1 MYHTEISNMAKKVD
15 QESEEYKA
23 WKGETTPIEEIPKRE
38 TTPVEEIP
46 KGETKDAQPKKENKG
61 LIHWFFF
68 GDLFSPSENSEEGKI
83 RKFYYRTMLLL
94 YLLFC
99 FLVVY
104 SVEYQRQTLGEII
117 LLSLGVAIV
126 LPFFL
131 IISVSTPGVNIV
143 VGILASLLLSGLGR
157 LSKFILYILGYE
169 VSIIFPELIGK
180 TGRIIKH
187 NWLGNYS
194 TYPYIAE
201 IENMGIYG
209 SSFIHKST
217 FAVKSYEQLELG
229 TEIEVTKFD
238 MWSIQA
244 FMRNQPTFDVIELK
258 EKNEIEENYELKE

>member
-23 WKGETTPIEEIPKRE
+23 WKGETTPIEEIPKGK

-61 LIHWFFF
+61 LINWFFF
-68 GDLFSPSENSEEGKI
+68 GDVFSDKSEEGKM
-83 RKFYYRTMLLL
+83 RKRYYRIMIFFYLLL
-94 YLLFC
+94 C

-117 LLSLGVAIV
+117 LLSLGVAMA

-131 IISVSTPGVNIV
+131 IVSVSTPGVNIV
-143 VGILASLLLSGLGR
+143 VGILASLILSGLGR

-201 IENMGIYG
+201 IENMGMYG
-209 SSFIHKST
+209 RSFIHKST

-229 TEIEVTKFD
+229 TEIEITKFD

-258 EKNEIEENYELKE
+258 EKNEINENYKLKE

>member
-1 MYHTEISNMAKKVD
+1 MAKKVD
-15 QESEEYKA
+15 QESEEYKI
-23 WKGETTPIEEIPKRE
+23 WKGETKPVDEIPKL
-38 TTPVEEIP
+38 
-46 KGETKDAQPKKENKG
+46 ETKKDEPKKENKG

-68 GDLFSPSENSEEGKI
+68 GDIFSDKSEEGKM
-83 RKFYYRTMLLL
+83 RKRYYRIMILFYLLL
-94 YLLFC
+94 C

-104 SVEYQRQTLGEII
+104 SLEYQRQSLGEII
-117 LLSLGVAIV
+117 LLSLGVAMV

-143 VGILASLLLSGLGR
+143 VGIFASLILSGLGR
-157 LSKFILYILGYE
+157 LSKFILYILGYD

-201 IENMGIYG
+201 IENMGMYG
-209 SSFIHKST
+209 RSFIHKNT
-217 FAVKSYEQLELG
+217 FAVKSYEQFELG

-244 FMRNQPTFDVIELK
+244 FLRNQPTFDVVELK
-258 EKNEIEENYELKE
+258 EKNAIKENYELKE